1 MKNYLVW
8 YRMKGESEDIIR
20 GTARNYTRAETMA
33 KNLAFHLKSSKI
45 EAESVG
51 VKSGI
56 HGVLY
61 RDQELHM
68 RWSVVPP
75 EEEKEE

>member
-8 YRMKGESEDIIR
+8 YRIKGESEDRIR
-20 GTARNYTRAETMA
+20 GAAKNYTRAEQMA
-33 KNLAFHLKSSKI
+33 KNLAFYLKVDKTNV
-45 EAESVG
+45 EAVG

-56 HGVLY
+56 HGTLY
-61 RDQELHM
+61 LNQDFHM